1 MAQII
6 EKIVR
11 SEYPPRDTRVLWIDT
26 TDNSLKS
33 FTSNGWN
40 KISASTKVTELE
52 AKIAELENIIS
63 QITIKEE

>member
-11 SEYPPRDTRVLWIDT
+11 SGYPPRDTRVLWIDT

-40 KISASTKVTELE
+40 KISASAKVTELE
-52 AKIAELENIIS
+52 TKIAELENIIS